1 MKISL
6 TLHEKTYSI
15 DSNESFDGTNLEDL
29 VEQFKGL
36 LVNAGF
42 HPSNVDNMFNTEY
55 QWFTEEERRD
65 NMQGHLDGKYNEGY
79 AKGWDQ
85 ALYNKKVQEYQDN
98 LYRPEKNDDDD
109 DEYDMF
115 K

>member
-1 MKISL
+1 MKLSL
-6 TLHEKTYSI
+6 TLHNKTYRV
-15 DSNESFDGTNLEDL
+15 ESDEAFDGTNATELA
-29 VEQFKGL
+29 EQFKGL

-42 HPSNVDNMFNTEY
+42 HPSNVDELFNTEY

-65 NMQGHLDGKYNEGY
+65 NMQGHLDNKYNEGY

-85 ALYNKKVQEYQDN
+85 ALYNKKIQDFQDD
-98 LYRPEKNDDDD
+98 LYKQDDDIF
-109 DEYDMF
+109 E